1 MLNRMSNNDFD
12 AHDWRLPRGDQPGPR
27 PHAHVVVR
35 TDADELVLIR
45 RVRSGRVFYVAA
57 GVAVDRE
64 ETLGAA
70 AIRAADEELG
80 VTVEIDQI
88 LFALTFAGAEHTFF
102 AARLIGERRLDVTR
116 HPHDDFAL
124 MSGAGGTID
133 IVTIP
138 SRLML
143 AYDIR
148 PRELAITVGRNLNLP
163 PSARRA
169 RSQGA
174 PG

>member
-1 MLNRMSNNDFD
+1 MLNRMGDNDFD
-12 AHDWRLPRGDQPGPR
+12 AHDGRQSRGAQHGPR
-27 PHAHVVVR
+27 PHAHVVIR
-35 TDADELVLIR
+35 TEADELVLIR
-45 RVRSGRVFYVAA
+45 RVRSGRVFYVAP
-57 GVAVDRE
+57 GIPVAHE

-80 VTVEIDQI
+80 VTVEIDEI

-102 AARLIGERRLDVTR
+102 AARLVGERRLDSTR

-124 MSGAGGTID
+124 SSGMDGTID

-138 SRLML
+138 SQLIL

-148 PRELAITVGRNLNLP
+148 PRDLAITVGRNLKLSP
-163 PSARRA
+163 
-169 RSQGA
+169 
-174 PG
+174 